1 MCIRDSTNSNI
12 IDGNKWYHATFVK
25 SSTAGMSVYIN
36 GILVATN
43 TTATAAVNNN
53 VTSGGKNTIAYYKTT
68 ASSGYFDGRI
78 GQFRAYSTTL
88 TQAQIRANYD
98 ATRTLYQGVG
108 TTANVLQTGLL
119 NNIDVDSYSSYD
131 PNSFGI
137 ANKAAKF
144 SSSSSSFI
152 NTTIP
157 GSIFNTDT
165 FSISFWYKRTTS
177 NQFEY
182 ILGTADTGILN
193 GFAIGVYNSSGGM
206 RFDIITRNGSGTV
219 GRYQGGAAVVNVW
232 THLVMS
238 VSSNSW
244 TFYQDGALMRD
255 HTGYSQPMAGNT
267 YNNSNNLY
275 LGRAGLYA
283 TETLNESSVGQTRI
297 FSSALTAD
305 QVKILYNETSATTGT
320 LNPTGLSN
328 CVALYNFDSDSGTT
342 VDLSLIHI

>member
-1 MCIRDSTNSNI
+1 M
-12 IDGNKWYHATFVK
+12 
-25 SSTAGMSVYIN
+25 
-36 GILVATN
+36 
-43 TTATAAVNNN
+43 
-53 VTSGGKNTIAYYKTT
+53 TSGGKNTIAYYKTT

-182 ILGTADTGILN
+182 ILGPADTGILN

-244 TFYQDGALMRD
+244 TFYQD
-255 HTGYSQPMAGNT
+255 
-267 YNNSNNLY
+267 
-275 LGRAGLYA
+275 
-283 TETLNESSVGQTRI
+283 
-297 FSSALTAD
+297 
-305 QVKILYNETSATTGT
+305 
-320 LNPTGLSN
+320 
-328 CVALYNFDSDSGTT
+328 
-342 VDLSLIHI
+342 LSLIHI